1 MGVGFVC
8 LEEVDARHGTGIA
21 RARPARALVG
31 FERET
36 LHLVVECHPQ
46 QCDGPVVLERRP
58 CRQGLKENR
67 DRRRVSVPLERRIF
81 SAAFFQR
88 ALVVPTGMSHSIN
101 SSRTVSCPTALVERL
116 LPSESFVVAGGAGAR
131 PQHDSGTSASSS
143 PSDAIT
149 AGGNRSSSAFLLFS
163 CAVGSGLLTVPPAF
177 VAGGLL
183 GGSLLLL
190 IFVVV
195 EVATLLALVCHGPS
209 NSGLAD
215 PAQSAT
221 HTFEPRL
228 GQVQCTASSYQRSY
242 HAVVR
247 HYLGDR
253 AAAAAAALIFADGL
267 FSCAGGRPPRPPH
280 AVQAAASCSATG
292 GGSMHPMRSRRPP
305 HGLQAAPHGCR
316 PPARAHAMGLQAMGL
331 HAWYMHRTCTCT
343 CTCTVYAWHVHG
355 MCIAG
360 SLLAFRSAAAPLL
373 MLLTRR
379 ILPLPIPAAAHYA
392 LLGVA
397 GALTLPLPLPLPLPL
412 TVALAP
418 TLAPSLAQT

>member
-1 MGVGFVC
+1 
-8 LEEVDARHGTGIA
+8 
-21 RARPARALVG
+21 
-31 FERET
+31 
-36 LHLVVECHPQ
+36 
-46 QCDGPVVLERRP
+46 
-58 CRQGLKENR
+58 
-67 DRRRVSVPLERRIF
+67 
-81 SAAFFQR
+81 
-88 ALVVPTGMSHSIN
+88 MSHSIN

-267 FSCAGGRPPRPPH
+267 FSCAGGRPPRPPRPPH

-305 HGLQAAPHGCR
+305 HGLQAAPHWLQAACSGSCHGV
-316 PPARAHAMGLQAMGL
+316 AGHGVACMVYASYMHMHNAHARCM
-331 HAWYMHRTCTCT
+331 
-343 CTCTVYAWHVHG
+343 HG
-355 MCIAG
+355 MCMVCA
-360 SLLAFRSAAAPLL
+360 LQAACSPSGARRLRCSCSSRAASSPSPSPPQHTTLCSEWQAP
-373 MLLTRR
+373 
-379 ILPLPIPAAAHYA
+379 
-392 LLGVA
+392 
-397 GALTLPLPLPLPLPL
+397 
-412 TVALAP
+412 
-418 TLAPSLAQT
+418 